1 MSVERARSF
10 GSVAELYD
18 EFRPPPPPGAASLLG
33 DLNGLKVL
41 EVAAGTGLWSRYLAA
56 LGADLTIVE
65 PDDDMRAV
73 LKRRSPDVQALVG
86 TAESLPVEDASYDV
100 VVSSS
105 AWHWFKQP
113 DARNEMAR
121 VLVDFGRLFVL
132 WNGFSRDVE
141 WVQELINLRNNE
153 SGPTIR
159 PRGWTASELADG
171 PFEDVTDISLDW
183 SWPRTTE
190 QMASL
195 FGTYS
200 GVIMLSDEQKIVVD
214 QKVRTRLAS
223 VSLDGMVDVPMTLR
237 GTTAVRSAR

>member
-18 EFRPPPPPGAASLLG
+18 EFRPPPPPSAATLLG
-33 DLNGLKVL
+33 DLQGLKVL
-41 EVAAGTGLWSRYLAA
+41 EVGAGTGLWSRYLVE
-56 LGADLTIVE
+56 LGAELTIVE

-73 LKRRSPDVQALVG
+73 LQRRSPDLHALVG
-86 TAESLPVEDASYDV
+86 TAESLPVDDASYDV

-105 AWHWFKQP
+105 AWHWFTQP

-121 VLVDFGRLFVL
+121 VLVDRGRLFVL
-132 WNGFSRDVE
+132 WNGFSREVE

-153 SGPTIR
+153 KGAVVR
-159 PRGWTASELADG
+159 PRGWTAGELADG
-171 PFEDVTDISLDW
+171 PFEDVTDISLSW

-200 GVIMLSDEQKIVVD
+200 GVIMLSDEQKVVVD
-214 QKVRTRLAS
+214 QKVRARLAGMA
-223 VSLDGMVDVPMTLR
+223 VDGIIDVPMTLR